1 MRNSLKALFLLVVSL
16 CARHAFGQS
25 EEDALNLSSFGLG
38 GTARSNGLANAFG
51 ALGADPVS
59 VTINPAGMGLYN
71 TSSLGMTTVLEI
83 NQGEALHYGNA
94 NPSSQERFALNN
106 LSLVLHTPGK
116 AGSKWRGSAWGMT
129 YDRLQSRHWT
139 TDALG
144 ESVPSTI
151 LTAFANEAEGTPYT
165 SIMDVFPWT
174 AGPAWDA
181 YGIDTL
187 ANPDPLDT
195 LPNSSYVGFIPI
207 GADTRQ
213 RHIVESHGASRRTA
227 FFYSGNYMDRVYVG
241 GSIGV
246 VGQRL
251 QRITTHT
258 EYALDPALD
267 MQGLTYKEE
276 LNTTGNG
283 FDVNLGVLVRIG
295 DRVRGGASFQSP
307 QWLLLNDAWFT
318 EFSTTFRTPDTE
330 GQYSYASSSPDGA
343 FSYRL
348 RTPWRTTLSAA
359 YFAGKNGLVSV
370 DYDYVDM
377 RSMRYNQANDFEDIY
392 DFAFEN
398 DAIRDRYRA
407 QHGLRI
413 GTEWRAGN
421 WYFRGGWS
429 YRSDAHVDGD
439 LNQGQPLRT
448 YAAGF
453 GYRGDHLSFDLAFN
467 ASAQRTKFYQYD
479 PALVDATTVERAAYS
494 TFITVGLRP

>member
-1 MRNSLKALFLLVVSL
+1 MRNSLKALILLGVTL
-16 CARHAFGQS
+16 NAGRTIAQS
-25 EEDALNLSSFGLG
+25 EEDALNFSSFGLG

-59 VTINPAGMGLYN
+59 VTINPAGLGLYN
-71 TSSLGMTTVLEI
+71 TSSLSLTTVLEI
-83 NQGEALHYGNA
+83 NQAEALHYGNVSS
-94 NPSSQERFALNN
+94 NSQERFAVNN
-106 LSLVLHTPGK
+106 MSLVLHNPGE
-116 AGSKWRGSAWGMT
+116 AGSEWRGTTWGMT

-139 TDALG
+139 VDALG
-144 ESVPSTI
+144 ETVPSTI
-151 LTAFANEAEGTPYT
+151 LTAFANEAEGTPYG
-165 SIMDVFPWT
+165 SLQDAFPWT
-174 AGPAWDA
+174 AGPVWDA

-187 ANPDPLDT
+187 PGSP
-195 LPNSSYVGFIPI
+195 SSYIGFIPE
-207 GADTRQ
+207 GSDTRQ
-213 RHIVESHGASRRTA
+213 RHIIESHGATRRTA
-227 FFYSGNYMDRVYVG
+227 FFYSSNYMDRVYVG

-251 QRITTHT
+251 ERYTTHT
-258 EYALDPALD
+258 EYTLDATLD
-267 MQGLTYKEE
+267 MQGPTYKEE
-276 LNTTGNG
+276 LTTTGNG
-283 FDVNLGVLVRIG
+283 FDVNIGALVRIG
-295 DRVRGGASFQSP
+295 DRVRAGASFQSP

-318 EFSTTFRTPDTE
+318 EFYSTFRTPDLD
-330 GQYSYASSSPDGA
+330 GQYNYASTSPNGA

-348 RTPWRTTLSAA
+348 RTPWRSTFSAA

-370 DYDYVDM
+370 DYDYVDV
-377 RSMRYNQANDFEDIY
+377 RSMRYNQANDIEDVY
-392 DFAFEN
+392 DFALEN

-429 YRSDAHVDGD
+429 FRSDAHVDGD

-467 ASAQRTKFYQYD
+467 ASTQRARFYQYD
-479 PALVDATTVERAAYS
+479 PALVDATSVDRAAYS
-494 TFITVGLRP
+494 TFLTVGLRP